1 MNEKTTKVLKISLV
15 VLVAGILDNL
25 IATFFQNV
33 LEAPLFMDIMISM
46 AVLFAYGIIPS
57 ILTYVVFTTIACIRH
72 IIMFGQH
79 NYLYIFTIS
88 AVAII
93 FVTWIFVRKKENL
106 KKGVNFTFIY
116 ILSACVCAG
125 LASSV
130 ISGFLSYFTYTLPP
144 TYAAID
150 KIIYAFAGEPLGILG
165 ASIVGRIPMTILDRI
180 ITTFAGFGISKLY
193 FYILQK
199 NKRTGGG
206 IPLIA
211 ILLNEKVSNTDSVPL
226 YIGYNFS
233 HHNCFVRKN
242 LGRKIQRVQNSL

>member
-1 MNEKTTKVLKISLV
+1 MNEKAKHYLTIAIV

-25 IATFFQNV
+25 MAVLFQNV
-33 LEAPLFMDIMISM
+33 LEAPLFMDMMISM

-125 LASSV
+125 LVSSV
-130 ISGFLSYFTYTLPP
+130 ISGIISYFTYTIPW
-144 TYAAID
+144 TFGAMD
-150 KIIYAFAGEPLGILG
+150 KIIYAFAGDQLSFLG
-165 ASIVGRIPMTILDRI
+165 AGIVGRITITILDRI
-180 ITTFAGFGISKLY
+180 ITTFAGLGISKLY
-193 FYILQK
+193 LLIIQK
-199 NKRTGGG
+199 NKTQGGG
-206 IPLIA
+206 QP
-211 ILLNEKVSNTDSVPL
+211 SNSDTAE
-226 YIGYNFS
+226 
-233 HHNCFVRKN
+233 
-242 LGRKIQRVQNSL
+242 